1 VPFLLYPLTA
11 AIQLVAVFIGLTIY
25 GAMWSAAQDR
35 DENGWLIAL
44 LWTIA
49 LVTAINGYHFAGN
62 ALSGL
67 PRSDHL
73 SQQATFKRQQVIGL
87 PNGFSAAFAL

>member
-1 VPFLLYPLTA
+1 VQFLLYPLTA
-11 AIQLVAVFIGLTIY
+11 AIQLVTVFIGLTVY

-49 LVTAINGYHFAGN
+49 LVTAFNGYHFAGN
-62 ALSGL
+62 ALSHL
-67 PRSDHL
+67 PRTDHL
-73 SQQATFKRQQVIGL
+73 SHQATFKRQQVVGL
-87 PNGFSAAFAL
+87 PNGFGAAFVL